1 MTRLDKNHHDK
12 HVTVIRRFYLT
23 RAYVYVCDAQTPT
36 KKDKVEEIILTIL
49 VTGGAGF
56 IGANFVYYELEKHPE
71 DRIVCI
77 DSLTYAGNLSTLEEA
92 LKCSNFRFEKIDICD
107 REAVEGIFAEET
119 PDIVVNFAAESH
131 VDRSIEDPGIFLRT
145 NILGTQTLMDA
156 SLKYGVKRYHQVSTD
171 EVYGDLPLDRP
182 DLFFTEE
189 TPLKTSSPYS
199 SSKAG
204 ADLLVN
210 AYHRTFGLATT
221 ISRCSNNYGPYQFPE
236 KLIPLM
242 IANAL
247 ADKALPVYG
256 EGLNVRDWLYVEDH
270 CKAID
275 LIIRNGRVGEVYN
288 IGGHNEMK
296 NIDIVKLICAALDK
310 SEDLIVHVAD
320 RKGHD
325 MRYAID
331 PTKIH
336 SELGWLPET
345 AFKDGIKRTIEW
357 YLANKPWWENIISGE
372 YQNYYKQMYGERLKE
387 TK

>member
-1 MTRLDKNHHDK
+1 MT
-12 HVTVIRRFYLT
+12 
-23 RAYVYVCDAQTPT
+23 
-36 KKDKVEEIILTIL
+36 II

-56 IGANFVYYELEKHPE
+56 IGSNFIFHMLDRHPE
-71 DRIVCI
+71 DRMICL
-77 DSLTYAGNLSTLEEA
+77 DKLTYAGNLSTL
-92 LKCSNFRFEKIDICD
+92 KGVMDKPNFRFVKADICD
-107 REAVEGIFAEET
+107 REAVFGLFEEEH
-119 PDIVVNFAAESH
+119 PDAVVNFAAESH
-131 VDRSIEDPGIFLRT
+131 VDRSIEDPGIFLKT
-145 NILGTQTLMDA
+145 NILGTQVLMDA
-156 SLKYGVKRYHQVSTD
+156 CRKYGIARFHQVGTD

-182 DLFFTEE
+182 DLFFTEK
-189 TPLKTSSPYS
+189 TPIHTSSPYS
-199 SSKAG
+199 ASKASS
-204 ADLLVN
+204 DLLAM
-210 AYHRTFGLATT
+210 AYHRTFGLPVT

-247 ADKALPVYG
+247 ADKPLPVYG

-275 LIIRNGRVGEVYN
+275 LILQKGKVGEVYN

-296 NIDIVKLICAALDK
+296 NIDIVRLICKELGK
-310 SEDLIVHVAD
+310 PESLITYVTD

-345 AFKDGIKRTIEW
+345 KFADGIKMTIRW
-357 YLANKPWWENIISGE
+357 YLDNRAWWQEIVSGE
-372 YQNYYKQMYGERLKE
+372 YQKYYEKMYGNR
-387 TK
+387 